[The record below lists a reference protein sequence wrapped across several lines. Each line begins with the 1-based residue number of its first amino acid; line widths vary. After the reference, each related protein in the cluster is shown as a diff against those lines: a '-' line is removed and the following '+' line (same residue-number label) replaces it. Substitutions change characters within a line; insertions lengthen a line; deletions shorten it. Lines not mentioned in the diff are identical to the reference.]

1 LRAPVWWRRCFV
13 TCAVLTPCCW
23 FATHAVPLLVS
34 QGAGT
39 AVSSQRRSL
48 GRDENVFIGAVG
60 VASSDLSTLPQA
72 TSVGS
77 VTCGVPKGPRASLRN
92 SIKAGPSP
100 LGSDGN
106 GAAAV
111 PPPAGTGMRR
121 NRMSAVVKTEP
132 PLRAAPPTK
141 VPGKGVARRTHLYIF
156 HGLGCPLIHGR
167 VVFRPQ

>member
-1 LRAPVWWRRCFV
+1 M
-13 TCAVLTPCCW
+13 TCAVLAPCCC
-23 FATHAVPLLVS
+23 FAIS

-39 AVSSQRRSL
+39 AVSSQRHSL

-60 VASSDLSTLPQA
+60 VASSDLGTLPQA

-111 PPPAGTGMRR
+111 LPPAGTGMRR

-141 VPGKGVARRTHLYIF
+141 VPGKAAHRTHVQLL
-156 HGLGCPLIHGR
+156 HDLGCPFIHGC